1 MRQTVIFLILL
12 FTGSISFS
20 QDNLLDP
27 DYQESIL
34 DSLREEFGNHK
45 KYPKKYEVSIL
56 TALSY
61 YPELKDVYITFRRRN
76 IRTTMS
82 ALPHGLFLVTKD
94 EKRKYVINIGTN
106 GRISS
111 LLLPELSF
119 NARVGVI
126 GHELAHVVDYETM
139 TKSDLMRFSA
149 DYLFSKDKRA
159 KIEQETDK
167 IAIGKGLGE
176 QVYFFSDYVFNHA
189 NVPRKYLKYKERIYF
204 SPEEI
209 ANILEI
215 QE

>member
-1 MRQTVIFLILL
+1 MRQTAVFLIFLFIA
-12 FTGSISFS
+12 SPCFS

-27 DYQESIL
+27 GYQKSIL
-34 DSLREEFGNHK
+34 DSLREEFGTNK
-45 KYPKKYEVSIL
+45 NYPRKYEVSIL

-61 YPELKDVYITFRRRN
+61 YPELKDVSITFRRKN

-82 ALPHGLFLVTKD
+82 ALPHGLFLITKD

-106 GRISS
+106 GGISS

-126 GHELAHVVDYETM
+126 GHELAHVIDYETM
-139 TKSDLMRFSA
+139 SKGELIKFSA
-149 DYLFSKDKRA
+149 DYLFSRDKRS
-159 KIEQETDK
+159 KIEQNTDK

-189 NVPRKYLKYKERIYF
+189 KVPRKYLKYKERIYF

-215 QE
+215 TE